1 MTCMIRDATATDA
14 AAWQALW
21 AEYLA
26 FYKTDLAPEIT
37 ANTWAH
43 CLDPASR
50 LTLRL
55 AEVDGTVQGFA
66 LHHWHESTWA
76 IGLDCYLED
85 LFVSARTRGT
95 GIGRALI
102 DDLIA
107 ICHAAGH
114 ARLYW
119 MTDQGNTRAR
129 SLYDSYT
136 PTDGHLRYRIT
147 L

>member
-1 MTCMIRDATATDA
+1 MTVTIRDATAADGTV
-14 AAWQALW
+14 WQALW

-26 FYKTDLAPEIT
+26 FYKTTLAPEIT
-37 ANTWAH
+37 ASTWAR
-43 CLDPASR
+43 CLAPDSR

-76 IGLDCYLED
+76 IGPDCYLED
-85 LFVSARTRGT
+85 LFVSAGARGT

-107 ICHAAGH
+107 ICRVQGH
-114 ARLYW
+114 SRLYW
-119 MTDQGNTRAR
+119 MTDEGNARAR

-147 L
+147 F